1 MSALQARTL
10 LQPLATIA
18 KVSSFSTEAMLH
30 HYRTDSC
37 LPGALNELEQQWLD
51 LQGRAGCSFFQSWG
65 WMGRWLTDFGADL
78 NPVVIRVWLDEQLVG
93 LGVFLPRQIRRRK
106 LFHATAMFLNEYP
119 FDGKNMVIEYNGLL
133 AARGH
138 ERAVYA
144 ETVRFL
150 LEHHPGV
157 DEFHFGAMADQPDL
171 ADLQQAIDQPC
182 SLLIEDMST
191 AWQVNLGTL
200 KPGLQAFIDTL
211 SKKRRNQLRRSLRHY
226 EESGPVSLV
235 EAADSEQALAF
246 FSGLKELHTRRR
258 QRKGEGGAFANPGWE
273 QFHRQLILERFD
285 TGEIQLL
292 RVSNAHMTIG
302 YLYNLIWRKQVYVMQ
317 TGFSMTDDRRDQPGY
332 VVHALAIAHN
342 RDRGMSVYDLMHGDS
357 LYKQILCGE
366 SRKLVWAVVQR
377 PLMKFRVEN
386 AVVALVRHVRG
397 LVN

>member
-1 MSALQARTL
+1 
-10 LQPLATIA
+10 
-18 KVSSFSTEAMLH
+18 MLH

-37 LPGALNELEQQWLD
+37 LPGELNELEQQWLD
-51 LQGRAGCSFFQSWG
+51 LQARAECSFFQSWG
-65 WMGRWLTDFGADL
+65 WMGHWLTDFGAAL
-78 NPVVIRVWLDEQLVG
+78 TPVVIRVWLDEQLVG
-93 LGVFLPRQIRRRK
+93 LGVFLPRQIRRRA
-106 LFHATAMFLNEYP
+106 LFHASAMFLNEYP

-138 ERAVYA
+138 EQAVYA
-144 ETVRFL
+144 ETVSFL
-150 LEHHPGV
+150 LEQHPGV

-171 ADLQQAIDQPC
+171 VNLQQAIAPSC
-182 SLLIEDMST
+182 RLLVEDMST

-200 KPGLQAFIDTL
+200 NPGLQAFIDTL

-235 EAADSEQALAF
+235 EAADREQALAF
-246 FSGLKELHTRRR
+246 FAGLEELHTRRR
-258 QRKGEGGAFANPGWE
+258 QLKGEGGAFANPGWE
-273 QFHRQLILERFD
+273 KFHRQLILERFD
-285 TGEIQLL
+285 AGEIQLL

-342 RDRGMSVYDLMHGDS
+342 RDRGMSGYDLMHGDS

-366 SRKLVWAVVQR
+366 NRKLVWAVVQR